1 MARTTTEVKAMLE
14 YANEMLSNTEFQIFE
29 PGHYGDQERTL
40 DPKAVRMGVAIMIE
54 KVLHNSGNYA
64 GFGYNAIKLDDNGK
78 PMKTDKGYL
87 IYDAKENKQ
96 VVRTYFKT
104 TAVAIAK
111 NLAQGKDITEQAME
125 FDDTMLKHYND
136 AIFYKHAIR
145 NTTDETKKEIRET
158 RLDVAIQESQR
169 VRSLLDRYIFC

>member
-1 MARTTTEVKAMLE
+1 MTTEKLIHDLE
-14 YANEMLSNTEFQIFE
+14 EIVNRGLEDSAIPVARGNSIRIK
-29 PGHYGDQERTL
+29 HIV
-40 DPKAVRMGVAIMIE
+40 VR
-54 KVLHNSGNYA
+54 KS
-64 GFGYNAIKLDDNGK
+64 
-78 PMKTDKGYL
+78 PKGYL

-111 NLAQGKDITEQAME
+111 NLAQGIDITETAME

-136 AIFYKHAIR
+136 AIFYRNSIR
-145 NTTDETKKEIRET
+145 NTSDASKREIRET

>member
-1 MARTTTEVKAMLE
+1 M
-14 YANEMLSNTEFQIFE
+14 
-29 PGHYGDQERTL
+29 
-40 DPKAVRMGVAIMIE
+40 
-54 KVLHNSGNYA
+54 
-64 GFGYNAIKLDDNGK
+64 
-78 PMKTDKGYL
+78 

-111 NLAQGKDITEQAME
+111 NLAQGIDITETAME

-136 AIFYKHAIR
+136 AIFYRNSIR
-145 NTTDETKKEIRET
+145 NTSDASKREIRET

>member
-1 MARTTTEVKAMLE
+1 MTTEKLLNDLE
-14 YANEMLSNTEFQIFE
+14 EIVNRGLEDS
-29 PGHYGDQERTL
+29 
-40 DPKAVRMGVAIMIE
+40 AIP
-54 KVLHNSGNYA
+54 HQRGNSIR
-64 GFGYNAIKLDDNGK
+64 IKHVIIRK
-78 PMKTDKGYL
+78 SPKGYL

-111 NLAQGKDITEQAME
+111 NLAQGVDITETAME

-136 AIFYKHAIR
+136 AIFYRNSIR
-145 NTTDETKKEIRET
+145 NTSDASKREIRET

>member
-1 MARTTTEVKAMLE
+1 MTTEKLLNDLE
-14 YANEMLSNTEFQIFE
+14 EIVNRGLEDSAIPVSRGNSIRIK
-29 PGHYGDQERTL
+29 HIV
-40 DPKAVRMGVAIMIE
+40 VR
-54 KVLHNSGNYA
+54 KSS
-64 GFGYNAIKLDDNGK
+64 
-78 PMKTDKGYL
+78 KGYL

>member
-1 MARTTTEVKAMLE
+1 MTAENLLNDLE
-14 YANEMLSNTEFQIFE
+14 EIVNRGLEDS
-29 PGHYGDQERTL
+29 
-40 DPKAVRMGVAIMIE
+40 AIP
-54 KVLHNSGNYA
+54 HQRGNSIR
-64 GFGYNAIKLDDNGK
+64 IKHVIIRK
-78 PMKTDKGYL
+78 SPKGYL

-111 NLAQGKDITEQAME
+111 NLAEGINITETAME
-125 FDDTMLKHYND
+125 FDGLMLKHYND
-136 AIFYKHAIR
+136 AIFYRNSIR
-145 NTTDETKKEIRET
+145 NTSDVNKREIREV

>member
-1 MARTTTEVKAMLE
+1 MTTEKLIHDLE
-14 YANEMLSNTEFQIFE
+14 EIVNRGLEDSAIPVARGNSIRIK
-29 PGHYGDQERTL
+29 HIV
-40 DPKAVRMGVAIMIE
+40 VR
-54 KVLHNSGNYA
+54 KS
-64 GFGYNAIKLDDNGK
+64 
-78 PMKTDKGYL
+78 PKGYL
-87 IYDAKENKQ
+87 IYDAKENRQ

-111 NLAQGKDITEQAME
+111 NLAQGIDITETAME

-136 AIFYKHAIR
+136 AIFYRNSIR
-145 NTTDETKKEIRET
+145 NTSDASKREIRET

>member
-1 MARTTTEVKAMLE
+1 MTTEQLLNDLE
-14 YANEMLSNTEFQIFE
+14 EIVNRGLEDS
-29 PGHYGDQERTL
+29 
-40 DPKAVRMGVAIMIE
+40 AIPFARG
-54 KVLHNSGNYA
+54 NSIR
-64 GFGYNAIKLDDNGK
+64 IKHVIIRK
-78 PMKTDKGYL
+78 SPKGYL

-125 FDDTMLKHYND
+125 FDGTMLKHYND

-145 NTTDETKKEIRET
+145 NTTDDAKKEIRET
-158 RLDVAIQESQR
+158 RLDVAIQESRR

>member
-1 MARTTTEVKAMLE
+1 MTTEKLLNDLE
-14 YANEMLSNTEFQIFE
+14 EIVNRGLEDSAI
-29 PGHYGDQERTL
+29 P
-40 DPKAVRMGVAIMIE
+40 VARG
-54 KVLHNSGNYA
+54 NSIR
-64 GFGYNAIKLDDNGK
+64 IKHVIIRK
-78 PMKTDKGYL
+78 SPKGYL

-111 NLAQGKDITEQAME
+111 NLAQGIDITETAME

-136 AIFYKHAIR
+136 AIFYRNSIR
-145 NTTDETKKEIRET
+145 NTSDVNKREIREV

>member
-1 MARTTTEVKAMLE
+1 MITEKLLNDLE
-14 YANEMLSNTEFQIFE
+14 EIVNRGLEDS
-29 PGHYGDQERTL
+29 
-40 DPKAVRMGVAIMIE
+40 AIP
-54 KVLHNSGNYA
+54 HQRGNSIR
-64 GFGYNAIKLDDNGK
+64 IKHVIIRK
-78 PMKTDKGYL
+78 SPKGYL

-125 FDDTMLKHYND
+125 FDGTMLKHYND

-145 NTTDETKKEIRET
+145 NTTDDAKKEIRET
-158 RLDVAIQESQR
+158 RLDVAIQESRR

>member
-1 MARTTTEVKAMLE
+1 MTAENLLHDLE
-14 YANEMLSNTEFQIFE
+14 EIVNKGLEDSAIPYQRGNSIRIK
-29 PGHYGDQERTL
+29 HIV
-40 DPKAVRMGVAIMIE
+40 VR
-54 KVLHNSGNYA
+54 KS
-64 GFGYNAIKLDDNGK
+64 
-78 PMKTDKGYL
+78 PKGYL

-111 NLAQGKDITEQAME
+111 NLAQGVDITETAME

-136 AIFYKHAIR
+136 AIFYKNSIR
-145 NTTDETKKEIRET
+145 NTSDASKREIRET